1 MSRSRRNFSAEFKTN
16 LVLQLLKGEKELNV
30 LAVENDIQPNLLR
43 NWKKEFLA
51 NASLAFDS
59 RMEKD
64 REQTTLRLPAEL
76 KEKLQVEAER
86 MGISLNSYILLLI
99 DKGRQSLQE

>member
-1 MSRSRRNFSAEFKTN
+1 
-16 LVLQLLKGEKELNV
+16 
-30 LAVENDIQPNLLR
+30 
-43 NWKKEFLA
+43 
-51 NASLAFDS
+51 
-59 RMEKD
+59 MEKY
-64 REQTTLRLPAEL
+64 REQITLRLPAEL

>member
-1 MSRSRRNFSAEFKTN
+1 M
-16 LVLQLLKGEKELNV
+16 
-30 LAVENDIQPNLLR
+30 D
-43 NWKKEFLA
+43 
-51 NASLAFDS
+51 
-59 RMEKD
+59 KD

-76 KEKLQVEAER
+76 KEKLHVEAER